1 MKRRVQLVCIMLVGC
16 TYGGS
21 DEDPLMGL
29 APGNSS
35 DDLGTTDP
43 VMGGNGDA
51 MPSPST
57 NPPTNPPTN
66 NGATNTGGA
75 STGSMSGSKT
85 PATGGVDAGVEAGN
99 ATTAPNACGPAQ
111 PVATCDPV
119 RNTGCPPLTQC
130 DIETSATTPTGRCV
144 FYQATPGVPCSSSF
158 VNVTCDAQNTCVA
171 GECRKLCYCDS
182 DCPPGNCC
190 SDTSGP
196 GPAGAFKLCHPC

>member
-1 MKRRVQLVCIMLVGC
+1 MKRRVKLVCIMLVGC

-29 APGNSS
+29 EPGSTGDDSVMS
-35 DDLGTTDP
+35 DA
-43 VMGGNGDA
+43 VMGGSDDAISAPSTKPPMSDGGMNSGTTNSGATSGTKTPTTGGGDA
-51 MPSPST
+51 SVST
-57 NPPTNPPTN
+57 GN
-66 NGATNTGGA
+66 A
-75 STGSMSGSKT
+75 ST
-85 PATGGVDAGVEAGN
+85 V
-99 ATTAPNACGPAQ
+99 PNACGPAK

-144 FYQATPGVPCSSSF
+144 FFQATPGVPCSSSF

-171 GECRKLCYCDS
+171 GECRKMCYCDS
-182 DCPPGNCC
+182 DCPPDNCC